1 MLNVLCLYGTRP
13 EAIKMAPLLKELGRQ
28 TSRFRV
34 RCGVTAQHRDL
45 LDQVHATFGVTPDFD
60 LNLMTDGQTLES
72 VMARAL
78 EQLVPRLAAER
89 PDVVLVQGDTTTTMA
104 AALAAFYCKIPVGH
118 VEAGLRTRDRYSP
131 FPEEGNRRVTT
142 VLSTL
147 HFAPTATTRQN
158 LLEAGVAPADIYV
171 TGNTVI
177 DAVRLAAAAPA
188 PELDG
193 LSDLD
198 PARPLVVV
206 TMHRRESFGAPLEEI
221 CGALRQVATRNPG
234 VDFVF
239 PVHPNPNVRRV
250 VDGHLRGLAN
260 VRLTEPISYLPFV
273 HLMKRARLLLTDS
286 GGLQEEGPALKKPV
300 IVLRESTE
308 RPEAVAAG
316 TARLVGSHGPSIVAL
331 VETLLADSPE
341 YRQMVAAENPYGD
354 GRSAERIADILVERI
369 GGGRA

>member
-13 EAIKMAPLLKELGRQ
+13 EAIKMAPLLRELGRRPD
-28 TSRFRV
+28 SFRV

-45 LDQVHATFGVTPDFD
+45 LDQVHATFGITPDFD
-60 LNLMTDGQTLES
+60 LDLMTEGQTLES

-78 EQLVPRLAAER
+78 ERLVPRLREER

-104 AALAAFYCKIPVGH
+104 AALASFYCQVPVGH

-142 VLSTL
+142 VLATL
-147 HFAPTATTRQN
+147 HFAPTETARAN
-158 LLEAGVAPADIYV
+158 LLEAGVAAGDIYV

-177 DAVRLAAAAPA
+177 DAVLLAAAAPA
-188 PELDG
+188 PPLDG
-193 LSDLD
+193 LADLD
-198 PARPLVVV
+198 PTRPLVVV
-206 TMHRRESFGAPLEEI
+206 TMHRRESFGAPLEAI
-221 CGALRQVATRNPG
+221 CGALGQLATRNPG

-250 VDGHLRGLAN
+250 VDDLLRGRAN

-300 IVLRESTE
+300 VVLRASTE

-316 TARLVGSHGPSIVAL
+316 TARLVGSDGPAIVEL
-331 VETLLADSPE
+331 VERLLVDSPD
-341 YRQMVAAENPYGD
+341 YRAMVAAQNPYGD
-354 GRSAERIADILVERI
+354 GHAAERIGQILLERL
-369 GGGRA
+369 GGGHA